1 MSFSSLAQNH
11 SKNSKISGW
20 VYDVGTSKAIF
31 NVNVTIEG
39 TNIGTTTDSS
49 GYFKLELHSGS
60 TYTIK
65 FSYIGYKEAVRK
77 VRLEKNEDI
86 EYNIH
91 LTSYPI
97 KLHPVVKISNFANIR
112 STFTFNNDE
121 LKKAGGN
128 DLEKAIIY
136 LDPLILYPNWFRDKS
151 SLKENLLNA
160 SYHNFTLYVN
170 GKLMDSSV
178 LGEISIDKIK
188 YVKVWKAW
196 KPKHTYGKVDMA
208 PIGMPLVE
216 GNYVVLIV
224 TNLK

>member
-1 MSFSSLAQNH
+1 MSISSLAQNYG
-11 SKNSKISGW
+11 KIYGR
-20 VYDVGTSKAIF
+20 VYDSETRKAISD
-31 NVNVTIEG
+31 VNITIES

-49 GYFKLELHSGS
+49 GYFKMKLHSGK

-77 VRLEKNEDI
+77 VRLEKDEEV
-86 EYNIH
+86 EYNIR
-91 LTSYPI
+91 LISYPI

-121 LKKAGGN
+121 LRKAGGK
-128 DLEKAIIY
+128 DLEKALIY
-136 LDPLILYPNWFRDKS
+136 LDPIILYPNWFHDRS

-160 SYHNFTLYVN
+160 SYHSFTLYVD
-170 GKLMDSSV
+170 GKLMDSSD

-188 YVKVWKAW
+188 YVKIWKAW
-196 KPKHTYGKVDMA
+196 KPKHTYGKIDMA
-208 PIGMPLVE
+208 PIDMPLVE

-224 TNLK
+224 TK